1 MSAVTPID
9 IRSDRFELGV
19 NAVVHVLL
27 IFTAL
32 TVLFVFV
39 ISHESEKG
47 LQNSIDT
54 AIATN
59 LSNSLIIGNTMTN
72 GGLKHSMRHLDYP
85 LEVMEIMSEN
95 KKENIN
101 DIYNSGLYNTAYFTI
116 GLISVTLVTMLL
128 VMAYGANIRISPMVK
143 RIALANFV
151 IFAVVGGFEFYFFE
165 STAIK
170 FIPIKPSAIMSNVI
184 DSLKSNG

>member
-1 MSAVTPID
+1 MTDVVPY
-9 IRSDRFELGV
+9 RFELGV

-32 TVLFVFV
+32 TILFVFV
-39 ISHESEKG
+39 ISSQSEQG
-47 LQNSIDT
+47 LQKSIDE

-59 LSNSLIIGNTMTN
+59 LSNSLIIGNTLTN
-72 GGLKHSMRHLDYP
+72 GGLKRSMKNLDYP
-85 LEVMEIMSEN
+85 LEVMEIMSQN
-95 KKENIN
+95 KKENIM
-101 DIYNSGLYNTAYFTI
+101 DVYNHGLYNIAYFII

-128 VMAYGANIRISPMVK
+128 VMSYGANIRISPMVK

-170 FIPIKPSAIMSNVI
+170 FIPIKPSSIMNNVI
-184 DSLKSNG
+184 ASLKNDG

>member
-1 MSAVTPID
+1 MSEAAPMN

-32 TVLFVFV
+32 TILFVFV

-47 LQNSIDT
+47 LQKSIDT

-59 LSNSLIIGNTMTN
+59 LSNSLIIANTMTN
-72 GGLKHSMRHLDYP
+72 GGLKHSMKNLDYP
-85 LEVMEIMSEN
+85 LEVMEIMSQN

-101 DIYNSGLYNTAYFTI
+101 DVYNSGLYNTAYFII

-170 FIPIKPSAIMSNVI
+170 FIPIKPSAIMNNVI
-184 DSLKSNG
+184 DSLKSYG